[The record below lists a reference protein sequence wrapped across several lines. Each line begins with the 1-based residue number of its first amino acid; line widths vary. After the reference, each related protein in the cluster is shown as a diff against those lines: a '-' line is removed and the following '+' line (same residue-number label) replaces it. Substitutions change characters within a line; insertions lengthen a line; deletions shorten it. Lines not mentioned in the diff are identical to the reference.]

1 MIILAKVQA
10 MKKNKLF
17 IVTLLVLILIAV
29 CFFFNTSIFNRVYDD
44 LLEQQIANECQITA
58 TSMVNEITKSIDAPL
73 SVSQTMADNQF
84 LISVLK
90 NEPLNDA
97 DMTDAYK
104 KQIQTFLNDY
114 YKKYPYSSLFLVSTA
129 TGRYYHQDG
138 VNRVLTPD
146 NPENEWYYTF
156 LKSGQD
162 ISLDIDND
170 EANNNTTT
178 LFVDCKV
185 KDSDSN
191 TLGVI
196 GVGLNIASINDEI
209 DKLAQIHYLNGYLIN
224 TQGRIQ
230 MSSNDMIVPDS
241 SNVME
246 YEKISE
252 SLLKELIAEPS
263 KGQWYT
269 DSSGQKYAEV
279 LEVPGINWYLLV
291 TMKDAAAVAKFQQ
304 RKVTLYS
311 FVILLLVLLFGM
323 TFLLFRRFRKIQLD
337 EAMRDKLTGLYN
349 RQAVGTALHGDL
361 EHGLDKY
368 SFLFILD
375 IDNFKGIND
384 TEGHTCGDRVLKE
397 TAAEIKKASGKNSI
411 CIRWGG
417 DEFLGILKGDR
428 SSAENV
434 LKEIHSGV
442 QQIQMRDGRNTTV
455 SIGAAAIQRD
465 RSFEE
470 MTMLAD
476 QALYVSKENGKNR
489 ITWQDAMESCSN
501 H

>member
-1 MIILAKVQA
+1 
-10 MKKNKLF
+10 
-17 IVTLLVLILIAV
+17 
-29 CFFFNTSIFNRVYDD
+29 
-44 LLEQQIANECQITA
+44 
-58 TSMVNEITKSIDAPL
+58 
-73 SVSQTMADNQF
+73 
-84 LISVLK
+84 
-90 NEPLNDA
+90 
-97 DMTDAYK
+97 
-104 KQIQTFLNDY
+104 
-114 YKKYPYSSLFLVSTA
+114 
-129 TGRYYHQDG
+129 
-138 VNRVLTPD
+138 
-146 NPENEWYYTF
+146 
-156 LKSGQD
+156 
-162 ISLDIDND
+162 
-170 EANNNTTT
+170 
-178 LFVDCKV
+178 
-185 KDSDSN
+185 
-191 TLGVI
+191 
-196 GVGLNIASINDEI
+196 
-209 DKLAQIHYLNGYLIN
+209 
-224 TQGRIQ
+224 
-230 MSSNDMIVPDS
+230 
-241 SNVME
+241 
-246 YEKISE
+246 
-252 SLLKELIAEPS
+252 
-263 KGQWYT
+263 
-269 DSSGQKYAEV
+269 
-279 LEVPGINWYLLV
+279 
-291 TMKDAAAVAKFQQ
+291 MKDAAAVAKFQQ